1 MKFTE
6 MTLWSGKLQATEAFY
21 SETLGFALI
30 EHGLEHFTI
39 QAGAT
44 LITFRSAEGEE
55 APSYHFALNIPENKF
70 AEAKQWLA
78 ARAPLI
84 QEQGKDEVFFT
95 SWNAHAVYFKDPSGN
110 IVELI
115 ARHNLP
121 SEIGHDFSIDDIMGV
136 SEIGIVT
143 SEVIPF
149 VHRLNA
155 AGLSNFEEDD
165 PGFTPVGDEHG
176 LLIVVREQREWFFSN
191 GIPAR
196 FSPVELTAAG
206 IGRMSFHTQD
216 EFSLVAQTG
225 RGAMGDTGSE
235 LVKWTSR

>member
-1 MKFTE
+1 MKFTH
-6 MTLWSGKLQATEAFY
+6 MTLWSGQLQETEVFY
-21 SETLGFALI
+21 TETLGFALI

-44 LITFRSAEGEE
+44 LVTFRSAEVKES
-55 APSYHFALNIPENKF
+55 PYYHFALNIPENKF

-78 ARAPLI
+78 ARVPLI
-84 QEQGKDEVFFT
+84 EEQGKDEVFFT
-95 SWNAHAVYFKDPSGN
+95 AWNAHAVYFKDPSGN
-110 IVELI
+110 ILELI

-121 SEIGHDFSIDDIMGV
+121 SELSHDFSIEDIMGV

-143 SEVIPF
+143 SEVLPL

-155 AGLSNFEEDD
+155 AGLTNFQEDD
-165 PGFTPVGDEHG
+165 PAFTPIGDEHG

-196 FSPVELTAAG
+196 FYPVELTVAG
-206 IGRMSFHTQD
+206 VGQLSFQTQD
-216 EFSLVAQTG
+216 EFSLTAPG
-225 RGAMGDTGSE
+225 RMEAE
-235 LVKWTSR
+235 V